1 MRFKQY
7 HLLET
12 EMLEEG
18 SYLDVLKYFTKI
30 GFKLRAMYKSEMAES
45 DLLKKYNLYRKED
58 FVSSTDISD
67 LAEET
72 RALINNFPEQHR
84 PVLTG
89 LAEKLS
95 GECLDAFGEH
105 IVVRMYEAKNYK
117 NFFKLYVLNF
127 FLETLVVHSI
137 TNESDFEKIMTSLH
151 HIFAEIDGLSGSAI
165 QDLTKIIGLTPKIIS
180 TVGKLVK
187 TLANQM

>member
-7 HLLET
+7 HLLES

-18 SYLDVLKYFTKI
+18 SYLAVVKHFTNI
-30 GFKLRAMYKSEMAES
+30 AVKLRSIRQAEMAETA
-45 DLLKKYNLYRKED
+45 LLKKHNVFRKED
-58 FVSSTDISD
+58 FISSTDISD

-84 PVLTG
+84 PTLTG
-89 LAEKLS
+89 LVEKIS

-127 FLETLVVHSI
+127 FLETLVMHSI
-137 TNESDFEKIMTSLH
+137 TDENDFEKIMTSLH
-151 HIFAEIDGLSGSAI
+151 RIFANINEISGSAT
-165 QDLTKIIGLTPKIIS
+165 QQLTKMIALPFAIVS
-180 TVGKLVK
+180 TVGKLIK